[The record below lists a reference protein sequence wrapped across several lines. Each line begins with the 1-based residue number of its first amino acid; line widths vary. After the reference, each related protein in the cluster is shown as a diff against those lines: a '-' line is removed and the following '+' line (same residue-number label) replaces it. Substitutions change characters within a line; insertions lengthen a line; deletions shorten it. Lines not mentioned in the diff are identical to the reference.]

1 MRTTLLFLFL
11 FLLLPVAVVI
21 QDLLPDVPPVRERV
35 LLLPI
40 LFCFAALALPLI
52 PALFFALITALV
64 QGLILMHIESGQMEF
79 GLVGPV
85 VFFLSWAI
93 LLQMASDAT
102 HGMRWELH
110 ALGSALVTL
119 TLLGGEFL
127 LLCLKRGGFPLD
139 TTVLLRMGVPAAASL
154 LIAPLFYLLLASL
167 VPLASAAPT
176 GMKRKTGL
184 DSWGSAQ

>member
-64 QGLILMHIESGQMEF
+64 QGLILMHIESGQIEF

-93 LLQMASDAT
+93 LS
-102 HGMRWELH
+102 RWQARRRTECD
-110 ALGSALVTL
+110 GNSTRS
-119 TLLGGEFL
+119 E
-127 LLCLKRGGFPLD
+127 
-139 TTVLLRMGVPAAASL
+139 VL
-154 LIAPLFYLLLASL
+154 
-167 VPLASAAPT
+167 
-176 GMKRKTGL
+176 
-184 DSWGSAQ
+184 W